1 MEPTAEID
9 WSMGSQAAR
18 LVDWDTAIRAGRQIA
33 AAGPKVPH
41 PEREVMRRQMSELVS
56 TAETLVTGF
65 TGLEVAGPR
74 SRAWVMGRGDWIR
87 RNILGLERIIE
98 PLAARV
104 LERHPDRST
113 VARKVLGL
121 QAGAFL
127 GYVSRRVLGQFDV
140 FQPPDDE
147 GLIYF
152 VGPNMVETERRY
164 GLNPDDFRLWIA
176 IHEVTH
182 RVQFATAPWLRH
194 QLAAIIDDYLS
205 SVSLHPRELVEQL
218 KRAAEEAKRTGAHGP
233 GGLLLLLSPA
243 QRAIFERT
251 QAMMSVLEGHAT
263 YVMNEVGKEH
273 LSNLPRLRGALA
285 ARRSVKGLEKTVQR
299 AIGFDQKV
307 LQYAAGERFV
317 REVAARGG
325 PEAINQVWSSARN
338 LPNKREMA
346 QPGDWIA
353 RVLG

>member
-1 MEPTAEID
+1 
-9 WSMGSQAAR
+9 MGSRAAR
-18 LVDWDTAIRAGRQIA
+18 LADWDTAIQVGRQVA
-33 AAGPKVPH
+33 ASGPKVSH
-41 PEREVMRRQMSELVS
+41 AERDVMRRQMSELV
-56 TAETLVTGF
+56 TAAEAYVADF
-65 TGLEVAGPR
+65 TGLEVVGPR

-104 LERHPDRST
+104 LERHPGRST
-113 VARKVLGL
+113 LARKALGL
-121 QAGAFL
+121 QAGALL

-164 GLNPDDFRLWIA
+164 GLTPDDFRLWIA

-182 RVQFATAPWLRH
+182 RVQFATAPWLRQH
-194 QLAAIIDDYLS
+194 LAGIIDDYLS
-205 SVSLHPRELVEQL
+205 TVSLDSRELVEQL

-251 QAMMSVLEGHAT
+251 QAMMSLLEGHAS

-273 LSNLPRLRGALA
+273 LSDLPRLKRALA
-285 ARRSVKGLEKTVQR
+285 ARRSVKGWERTVQR

-307 LQYAAGERFV
+307 AQYAAGERFV
-317 REVAARGG
+317 REVAAGGG
-325 PEAINQVWSSARN
+325 PEAINRVWMSAQN
-338 LPNKREMA
+338 LPDKSEMA
-346 QPGDWIA
+346 RPGDWIA